1 MESFV
6 REPEFTT
13 TITITGQESR
23 VESGMKIMFP
33 QLESILCWS
42 AI

>member
-13 TITITGQESR
+13 TITVTGQESR
-23 VESGMKIMFP
+23 CESGMKIMFP
-33 QLESILCWS
+33 QLESILFWS